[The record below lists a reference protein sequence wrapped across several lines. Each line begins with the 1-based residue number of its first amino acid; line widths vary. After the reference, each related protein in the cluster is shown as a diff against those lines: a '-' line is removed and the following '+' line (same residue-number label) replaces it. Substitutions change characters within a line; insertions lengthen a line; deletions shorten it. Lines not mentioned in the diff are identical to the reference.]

1 MGMFNLKA
9 VEEEALEV
17 NRRLNSYR
25 LLRVQHRDRVL
36 DLMGQA
42 TDEDELK
49 ELTRI
54 LMLTVRKEEEG

>member
-1 MGMFNLKA
+1 MFNLKA

-25 LLRVQHRDRVL
+25 LLRAQHRDRVL

-42 TDEDELK
+42 TDEDELR

>member
-17 NRRLNSYR
+17 NRRQNSYR
-25 LLRVQHRDRVL
+25 LLRSQHRDRVF

-42 TDEDELK
+42 IDEDELK

>member
-1 MGMFNLKA
+1 MFNLKA